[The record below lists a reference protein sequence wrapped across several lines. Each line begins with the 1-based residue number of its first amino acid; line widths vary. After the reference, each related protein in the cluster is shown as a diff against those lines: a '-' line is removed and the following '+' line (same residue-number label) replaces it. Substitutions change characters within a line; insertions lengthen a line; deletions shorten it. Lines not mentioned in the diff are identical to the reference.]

1 MDFCPLSMINKTQHI
16 ELSLSLHTDQRK
28 FRAKM
33 CANFLSLVQETLREL
48 IRYIPRIAG
57 RPTVKEIGNNFEFS
71 LI

>member
-33 CANFLSLVQETLREL
+33 CANFLSLVQETLRNWYDTFLESPAD
-48 IRYIPRIAG
+48 PR
-57 RPTVKEIGNNFEFS
+57 
-71 LI
+71 